1 MSLTLGTVQNMSY
14 RELIVWQKSKDL
26 AVNIYKFTDYLPTKA
41 RYSLADQMNRAAI
54 SIPSNIAE
62 GHGRNSTKDYIH
74 FLYISKGSLSELL
87 TQLEICLEVYP
98 EYEELLD
105 PLLNQ
110 SDEINRMINKLLT
123 KMKYKLKNP
132 S

>member
-1 MSLTLGTVQNMSY
+1 MSY

-26 AVNIYKFTDYLPTKA
+26 AVNIYKFTDYLPSKA
-41 RYSLADQMNRAAI
+41 KYSLADQMNRAAI

-74 FLYISKGSLSELL
+74 FLYISKGSLSELI
-87 TQLEICLEVYP
+87 TQIEICLDIYP
-98 EYEELLD
+98 EYEELIIS
-105 PLLNQ
+105 LLKQ

-123 KMKYKLKNP
+123 KIKFKFNNRT
-132 S
+132 

>member
-1 MSLTLGTVQNMSY
+1 MSY